1 MMCPGVSTS
10 SCSHDGFLQNIYTRA
25 EEMRRQTYCWEVYC
39 DATKAVQHR
48 RSDDGIVDFSGK
60 GTSEHHTTLLV
71 SCKVS
76 EGIYHKPIDGNNMI
90 TLIRDSYE
98 FVLPD
103 INVRITTATSLE
115 KTRVQIKASTWTA
128 TCSAFV
134 NINEFWDLVT
144 PEGVHDRPRGVLPSS
159 YPQGRIR

>member
-1 MMCPGVSTS
+1 MLGSVLRQKQSSTA
-10 SCSHDGFLQNIYTRA
+10 D
-25 EEMRRQTYCWEVYC
+25 QTMELWILV
-39 DATKAVQHR
+39 
-48 RSDDGIVDFSGK
+48 GK
-60 GTSEHHTTLLV
+60 ERLSTTLPCIL

-103 INVRITTATSLE
+103 VNVRITTATSLE

-134 NINEFWDLVT
+134 NINEFWDLGH
-144 PEGVHDRPRGVLPSS
+144 PGGCSRPTTRGSSVFLPSRKDTITYAGPRHPS
-159 YPQGRIR
+159 IVCAL